1 MSRDSARKWLL
12 AIIIFI
18 LPFSV
23 YARAPEWKV
32 IPNESSI
39 SFTGIQND
47 APASGTFKKF
57 SGSIHFDPNQLDSS
71 SVHVVI
77 DMNSVSMS
85 YGDITAALLTEDWF
99 NVKLFPDAVFKASQ
113 FIKTG
118 DNKYQADGTL
128 TIRDKTVPI
137 KVIFDTKELSTDK
150 VLVTGNTILKR
161 IQFGVGQGEW
171 ADTDAIKDNVKVS
184 FSVAAQRI

>member
-1 MSRDSARKWLL
+1 MNRHSARKWLL
-12 AIIIFI
+12 LTIILF

-23 YARAPEWKV
+23 YASVPAWK
-32 IPNESSI
+32 ILPSESSI
-39 SFTGIQND
+39 KFTGVQNS

-57 SGSIHFDPNQLDSS
+57 NGTIHFDPNQLNSS
-71 SVHVVI
+71 NVDIVI

-85 YGDITAALLTEDWF
+85 YGDFTTALLTEDWF
-99 NVKLFPDAVFKASQ
+99 NVKLFPDAVFKASK

-137 KVIFDTKELSTDK
+137 QIIFNTKELSSDK
-150 VLVTGNTILKR
+150 VIVTGNTILKR

-171 ADTDAIKDNVKVS
+171 ADTDAIKDDVKVI
-184 FSVAAQRI
+184 FSVTAQRI